1 MKRLFRYIEPLWLG
15 RDNKMSLRSL
25 AAIALIIDFVINVH
39 NCSYVV
45 IKVLN
50 LVTSENPIDAGIIA
64 SLSGYLAQIAMILG
78 IEAALIAALL
88 ALKAYQPFTGF
99 QNSVTTGPGYYS
111 ATESKTTVVQQPTVA
126 QPGTIEQP
134 Q

>member
-1 MKRLFRYIEPLWLG
+1 MKKFFKYIEPLWTG
-15 RDNKMSLRSL
+15 RDGKLSLRSL
-25 AAIALIIDFVINVH
+25 AAMALIVDFVLNVH

-45 IKVLN
+45 IKVLK
-50 LVTSENPIDAGIIA
+50 LITIDKTIDAGVIA

-88 ALKAYQPFTGF
+88 ALKTYQPFNTGG
-99 QNSVTTGPGYYS
+99 NGNYYQQYP
-111 ATESKTTVVQQPTVA
+111 TVVNQPT
-126 QPGTIEQP
+126 PNIEQP

>member
-1 MKRLFRYIEPLWLG
+1 MRKLFKYIEPLWLG
-15 RDNKMSLRSL
+15 RDEKISLRSVG
-25 AAIALIIDFVINVH
+25 AIVLITDFVINLH
-39 NCSYVV
+39 NSTYVL

-50 LVTSENPIDAGIIA
+50 LIMGDKTVDAAVIA

-88 ALKAYQPFTGF
+88 ALKAYQPFQGF
-99 QNSVTTGPGYYS
+99 QTPGSNGPGYYN
-111 ATESKTTVVQQPTVA
+111 ATVESKTTVLQQPPELVV
-126 QPGTIEQP
+126 EQP

>member
-1 MKRLFRYIEPLWLG
+1 MKRFFKYIEPLWLG
-15 RDNKMSLRSL
+15 HDRKISLRSVGAMVL
-25 AAIALIIDFVINVH
+25 LTDLVINIH
-39 NCSYVV
+39 NASYVV

-50 LVTSENPIDAGIIA
+50 LIMMDKAVDAAVIA

-88 ALKAYQPFTGF
+88 ALKAYQPFQGF
-99 QNSVTTGPGYYS
+99 SNNGNVPGYYS
-111 ATESKTTVVQQPTVA
+111 STVESKTVVQQPSVDATT
-126 QPGTIEQP
+126 QPVEQV